1 MYIERSKS
9 FVGFV
14 SYVRQHEKEN
24 VKYKKE
30 GNQSIQTNIRVRYK
44 CNKLQHMQVLLRLK
58 YIYIFFTLGQ
68 NVQCPNADEIIYTLN
83 EREYVEKIEKAY
95 SYASKTLL
103 DLLMDE
109 RALMARLR

>member
-14 SYVRQHEKEN
+14 SYVRQHGKAN

-58 YIYIFFTLGQ
+58 YIYFFYFRSE
-68 NVQCPNADEIIYTLN
+68 CPMPK
-83 EREYVEKIEKAY
+83 R
-95 SYASKTLL
+95 
-103 DLLMDE
+103 
-109 RALMARLR
+109 